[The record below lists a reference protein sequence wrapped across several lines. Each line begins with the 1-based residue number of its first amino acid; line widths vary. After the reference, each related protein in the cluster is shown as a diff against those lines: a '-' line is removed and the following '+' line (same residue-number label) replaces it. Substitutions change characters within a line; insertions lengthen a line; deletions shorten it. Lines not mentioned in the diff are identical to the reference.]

1 MSMPMPH
8 RTQRQHF
15 CYLCDLPRTPWA
27 MLHDFTEPVCRGC
40 VNYEGPDRVEH
51 VIDAARQMKRA
62 HGIQESRGPMKHPPH
77 GGPMP
82 PRSGHD
88 VLERGPHG
96 PPPID
101 RFPVHADGR
110 PRGLIDPQYGPPP
123 GRMPNSVPTSLPS
136 HHRDDSDL
144 HRGSPSLRGL
154 PHHHGPPG
162 QSRPGPG
169 GPAPIPHING
179 KRPSDSRD
187 NNDDDG
193 NHSGDEAKRNGITPE
208 DVGPKPPHVRDT
220 LSTLSG
226 ATPFDVRFKKDHG
239 LVGRVFAFD
248 ATAKSGMDYELRIYI
263 EYPTGTGNVYS
274 SASGVAKQMY
284 HDCMKDIGKGLS
296 SGFKYLE
303 YEMKQG
309 SGDWRLLGDLLPEG
323 ARFFK
328 EPVKKDWLPTPIGDV
343 MHAIHPGLAR
353 ALPLPLHLRGMPFLP
368 LAPGLG
374 LPHGLPH
381 RLPDGLG
388 PWRKR
393 KASPEPDS
401 EASGGKMLSLDVPPP
416 TGLDPVKRQQ
426 WIQNQAESLK
436 LTLHGSNSSGFGH
449 IGSHSNGVSN
459 NNNNKSSNNNNSNG
473 GGGSQ
478 SGRGQHGPASNRTS
492 DPASPLSNP
501 ATTPP
506 EPGSVASPRG
516 GPSPMAA
523 LLSVT
528 DTLPPGSPSHGPVG
542 GLPPDGVTSRI
553 GMVGPILGLPRGSP
567 SSPHSR
573 GSNPALEGTGL
584 TNESLKCTICNERLE
599 DTHFVQCP
607 SVSEHKFCFP
617 CSRESIKRQGAGSE
631 VYCPSGKKCP
641 LVGSNVPWAFMQGEI
656 VTILGDEYKELK
668 IKKERDT

>member
-1 MSMPMPH
+1 
-8 RTQRQHF
+8 
-15 CYLCDLPRTPWA
+15 

-40 VNYEGPDRVEH
+40 VNYEGPDRIEH

-62 HGIQESRGPMKHPPH
+62 HGIQESRAAMKHPGH
-77 GGPMP
+77 GGPIP

-88 VLERGPHG
+88 VLDRGPHG

-101 RFPVHADGR
+101 RFPVPGDGR
-110 PRGLIDPQYGPPP
+110 PRGLIEPQYGPPP
-123 GRMPNSVPTSLPS
+123 GRMPNNVPTSLPS

-154 PHHHGPPG
+154 VHHHGPPAPPH
-162 QSRPGPG
+162 SRPGPG
-169 GPAPIPHING
+169 GPAPIPHVNG
-179 KRPSDSRD
+179 KRPSESRD
-187 NNDDDG
+187 NDDDG
-193 NHSGDEAKRNGITPE
+193 NQSGDEAKRNGVTPE
-208 DVGPKPPHVRDT
+208 DVVGPKPAHVRDT
-220 LSTLSG
+220 LTTLSTS
-226 ATPFDVRFKKDHG
+226 TPFDVRFKKDHS
-239 LVGRVFAFD
+239 LMGRVFAFD
-248 ATAKSGMDYELRIYI
+248 AAAKPGMDYELRIYI
-263 EYPTGTGNVYS
+263 EYPTGSGNVYS

-284 HDCMKDIGKGLS
+284 HDCMKDVGKALS

-303 YEMKQG
+303 YEMKHG
-309 SGDWRLLGDLLPEG
+309 SGDWRLLGDLLPES
-323 ARFFK
+323 ARCFK
-328 EPVKKDWLPTPIGDV
+328 EPVRKDWLPTPIGDALH
-343 MHAIHPGLAR
+343 MIHPALAR
-353 ALPLPLHLRGMPFLP
+353 SLPLPLHLRAMPFLP

-381 RLPDGLG
+381 RLPDGLS

-401 EASGGKMLSLDVPPP
+401 EASGGKMLSMDVPAPP
-416 TGLDPVKRQQ
+416 PPGLDPIKRQQ
-426 WIQNQAESLK
+426 WLQNQAESLK
-436 LTLHGSNSSGFGH
+436 LTLHGNASGYPPNGA
-449 IGSHSNGVSN
+449 GNNGVPNNNNNNNNNTNNNSN
-459 NNNNKSSNNNNSNG
+459 NNNNNPNNNNNNNNN
-473 GGGSQ
+473 
-478 SGRGQHGPASNRTS
+478 SGRGQHGNSSNRTS
-492 DPASPLSNP
+492 DPSPPLSNA

-506 EPGSVASPRG
+506 EAGSAGSPRH
-516 GPSPMAA
+516 SPITT

-528 DTLPPGSPSHGPVG
+528 DNIAPPGSPSHGPG
-542 GLPPDGVTSRI
+542 SQHDGVTRI

-567 SSPHSR
+567 TSPHSR
-573 GSNPALEGTGL
+573 GSNPALDGSISS
-584 TNESLKCTICNERLE
+584 ESLKCTICNERLE